1 MPDELLHGESRDDK
15 KREKEK
21 SCFPKF
27 FRKADRLSWAERTAA
42 LQVIAL
48 MVGRWETPWITVL
61 RDNYSSYLSSM
72 ALSEAAILTSPT
84 EKPPKRGNKC
94 PAEFCNSHFT
104 GERKW
109 PQLSFYYAQS
119 KTNFVWALV
128 CKVALIEKQMSAE
141 DRKYTQIVKIQSTR
155 K

>member
-1 MPDELLHGESRDDK
+1 MPDELLHGESRAIRRR
-15 KREKEK
+15 KRKNHAFLSSSEKQTGSAEQK
-21 SCFPKF
+21 GQQLC
-27 FRKADRLSWAERTAA
+27 RRLHW
-42 LQVIAL
+42 
-48 MVGRWETPWITVL
+48 WEVDGNDPWITVL
-61 RDNYSSYLSSM
+61 RDSYSSYLASM

-84 EKPPKRGNKC
+84 EKPLKRGNKC
-94 PAEFCNSHFT
+94 PAEFSNSHFT

-141 DRKYTQIVKIQSTR
+141 DRKYAQIVKIQSTR

>member
-15 KREKEK
+15 KGEKEK

-84 EKPPKRGNKC
+84 EKPLKRGNKC
-94 PAEFCNSHFT
+94 PAEFCNSHLT